1 MAIAPRAT
9 VKVVYEGVDI
19 SQDISSDLLSFV
31 YNDNEGGKSDDVSLK
46 LKNNHGKWSG
56 AWLPQEGDTIE
67 ATIIKQTDAGT
78 QQFYC
83 GKCTID
89 DLKFSGPPST
99 IEINAVSVPI
109 DNSVRRQKKSRAW
122 ENVKLSEIAAD
133 VASNAQLDLLFL
145 PEDSAGVDPTYERR
159 DQREETDLAFLQR
172 ICTDEGYQLK
182 VTDRQLVVFN
192 PEAMQQQ
199 PEIATYTLGE
209 SAIMGWNL
217 NQQAHDVYKTVT
229 VEYKDA
235 ATNKL
240 NSYTYT
246 DPDITRGNSFKVVQ
260 RVESIGEAERLAK
273 STAFNKNRLKIE
285 GSLVVFGN
293 PNIATGA
300 TIMLNGFGK
309 FSGKYYIKNSKQNV
323 EGGYTTAIEVTTV
336 QEG

>member
-9 VKVVYEGVDI
+9 VKAVYEGVDI
-19 SQDISSDLLSFV
+19 SQDISADLLSFV

-133 VASNAQLDLLFL
+133 VAGNAQLDLLFL

-192 PEAMQQQ
+192 PETMQQQ
-199 PEIATYTLGE
+199 PEIADYTLGE

-235 ATNKL
+235 VTNQL
-240 NSYTYT
+240 NAYTYT
-246 DPDITRGNSFKVVQ
+246 DPDITRGNTFKVVQ

-323 EGGYTTAIEVTTV
+323 EGGYTTTIEVTTV